1 MSNNAS
7 INNRVTVENINVPGY
22 KSTVD
27 RIM

>member
-7 INNRVTVENINVPGY
+7 INNRVTVENIIVPRY

-27 RIM
+27 GIM